1 MEKHTKTNIIQ
12 IREKIMKNSYIIFL
26 LIAMFWSIAIVGK
39 GIDMSDMGYSISKYK
54 YAFENYSSMNIGV
67 FLTTMLGGSI
77 YNILPS
83 YHLLVFKLLNVAF
96 VGSCVLLTFYMF
108 KDLINKNLLAFMLM
122 IVSFLNSGTYSI
134 MTYNSVSMFFLMLSA
149 FFVYKKIESE
159 KYIYPFLT
167 GLAIGLSFLFRFPN
181 ILFALLYVVILWN
194 DIIKDKKEHIV
205 KDTLSM
211 FLGGLIG
218 VVLPLTIAVAC
229 IGFDGILN
237 SVGGLT
243 KTATSTTDNH
253 GIIQMIINIF
263 RQAISGVRVHIFY
276 CALTS
281 VFLVALVII
290 FIIKKRNNKK
300 LFTGVTYT
308 LLCCTAIVSSLITLF
323 KYNHYNTTTLILA
336 AFAIPIEIFSIFYFM
351 KKDKIV
357 SLLSLM
363 SICIAITVSIGTD
376 NGILQHLYVI
386 YWLFPCFCYVT
397 YKLCKDVYIKIKNTE
412 KNPTI
417 LCFILATLLVLSINT
432 TANVSI
438 NSVCML
444 SGVQYRE
451 QKYSSLNYQP
461 NSKELYGVKTNEGH
475 GLVLD
480 GVKEFLSDSKYS
492 KKTVLALNDIPMIF
506 TVIDNKNFLGDTYW
520 ADLRSVPQEKIE
532 NALNLCK
539 TESDM
544 PIVVIRYLNYDNTPF
559 TKSKK
564 VMMVESFCEKNN
576 YIEAKSE
583 ELNGKKL
590 YSIFIPQDVK

>member
-1 MEKHTKTNIIQ
+1 MQ
-12 IREKIMKNSYIIFL
+12 IREKIIKNSYIIFL
-26 LIAMFWSIAIVGK
+26 LTAIFWSIAIVGR

-54 YAFENYSSMNIGV
+54 YAFENSSSMSISM
-67 FLTTMLGGSI
+67 FLSTMFGGLI
-77 YNILPS
+77 YNIIPS
-83 YHLLVFKLLNVAF
+83 HHLLVFKLLNVAV
-96 VGSCVLLTFYMF
+96 VGVCILLTFYMF

-122 IVSFLNSGTYSI
+122 IVSFLKSGTYSI
-134 MTYNSVSMFFLMLSA
+134 MTYTSISMLFLMLAA
-149 FFVYKKIESE
+149 FFVYKRIKSE

-167 GLAIGLSFLFRFPN
+167 GLTIGLSFLFRFPN

-194 DIIKDKKEHIV
+194 DIINDKKEHII

-211 FLGGLIG
+211 FFGGLIG
-218 VVLPLTIAVAC
+218 LVLPLATAAAY

-237 SVGGLT
+237 SIGGLT

-281 VFLVALVII
+281 VFLVALIII
-290 FIIKKRNNKK
+290 FIIKKRNDKK

-308 LLCCTAIVSSLITLF
+308 LLCCTAILSSLITLF

-336 AFAIPIEIFSIFYFM
+336 VFSIPIEIFSIFYFM
-351 KKDKIV
+351 KKEKIV

-363 SICIAITVSIGTD
+363 SICIAVTVSIGTD
-376 NGILQHLYVI
+376 NGIFQHLYVI

-397 YKLCKDVYIKIKNTE
+397 YKLCKDIYVKIKNT
-412 KNPTI
+412 KKIPTI

-432 TANVSI
+432 AANVSI

-461 NSKELYGVKTNEGH
+461 DSKELYGVKTNDGH

-492 KKTVLALNDIPMIF
+492 EKTVLALNDIPMIF
-506 TVIDNKNFLGDTYW
+506 TVIDNKNFLGDTFW
-520 ADLRSVPQEKIE
+520 VDLRSVPEEKLE
-532 NALNLCK
+532 KSLDLCEK
-539 TESDM
+539 ETDM
-544 PIVVIRYLNYDNTPF
+544 PIVVIRYLNYDDTPF
-559 TKSKK
+559 IKSRK

-583 ELNGKKL
+583 NLNGEKL